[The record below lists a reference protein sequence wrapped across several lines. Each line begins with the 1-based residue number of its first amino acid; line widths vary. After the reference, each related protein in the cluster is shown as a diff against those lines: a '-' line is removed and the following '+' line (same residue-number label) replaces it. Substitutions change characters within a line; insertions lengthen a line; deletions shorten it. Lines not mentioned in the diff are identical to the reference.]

1 MDRHD
6 MEASENNPKAER
18 ELRERAMELIKF
30 QSLSFCDW
38 SVRYRAMTKI
48 TFSEPQVSQDKIREV
63 PCGSPLGTKCSSN
76 GGDAQ

>member
-30 QSLSFCDW
+30 
-38 SVRYRAMTKI
+38 
-48 TFSEPQVSQDKIREV
+48 
-63 PCGSPLGTKCSSN
+63 
-76 GGDAQ
+76 